1 MNLKK
6 ISFNSIFVIL
16 CSLIFFSL
24 SAAAGEWYG
33 FENGTSPKDQEVNL
47 SRNCSGGNF
56 TRVFV
61 PIKSEVGSSPA
72 RFTDLCNSIGK
83 KCLSVCD
90 WEGHIR
96 SSCNEITQ
104 WIYDYLGEF
113 KEKPYKYPIRD
124 ASAIA
129 LCN

>member
-1 MNLKK
+1 VNLKK

-47 SRNCSGGNF
+47 SRNCSRNF

-61 PIKSEVGSSPA
+61 PIYSQDGSSPA
-72 RFTDLCNSIGK
+72 RFTDLCDSLGK
-83 KCLSVCD
+83 RCVYVCD

-96 SSCNEITQ
+96 TSCDELTQ
-104 WIYDYLGEF
+104 WILTGFGPAIFRD
-113 KEKPYKYPIRD
+113 PIRD
-124 ASAIA
+124 ASAIVF
-129 LCN
+129 CN